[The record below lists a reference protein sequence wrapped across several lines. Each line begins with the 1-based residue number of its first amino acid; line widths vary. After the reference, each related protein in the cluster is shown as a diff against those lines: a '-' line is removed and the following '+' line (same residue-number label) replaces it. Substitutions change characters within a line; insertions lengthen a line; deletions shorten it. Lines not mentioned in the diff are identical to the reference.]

1 VVGWV
6 VERGAEAVG
15 RGGRQWDMVG
25 GSGMLWDVVGG
36 RKIGDVAT
44 QSINKQRC

>member
-15 RGGRQWDMVG
+15 RGGRQWDVVG
-25 GSGMLWDVVGG
+25 CGWEAVGCGG
-36 RKIGDVAT
+36 RKKDG
-44 QSINKQRC
+44 